1 MMINLRMSSIRMKK
15 MTMQVKMVHKKKVMA
30 MMTMTMAM
38 QVKMVHKKKVM
49 AVMTIT
55 MAMQV
60 KMAFK
65 KKVKAA
71 ISKSDLFPTVAWSA
85 TTQPSSFHS

>member
-1 MMINLRMSSIRMKK
+1 MVINFRMSSSRMKK
-15 MTMQVKMVHKKKVMA
+15 MAMQVKMVHKKKVMA
-30 MMTMTMAM
+30 MMTM
-38 QVKMVHKKKVM
+38 
-49 AVMTIT
+49 T

>member
-1 MMINLRMSSIRMKK
+1 M
-15 MTMQVKMVHKKKVMA
+15 MTMQVKMVLR
-30 MMTMTMAM
+30 
-38 QVKMVHKKKVM
+38 KKVM
-49 AVMTIT
+49 AVMIIT
-55 MAMQV
+55 MAMKV

>member
-1 MMINLRMSSIRMKK
+1 MVINFRMSSSRMKK

-30 MMTMTMAM
+30 M
-38 QVKMVHKKKVM
+38 
-49 AVMTIT
+49 MTIT

>member
-1 MMINLRMSSIRMKK
+1 MVINFRMSSSRMKK
-15 MTMQVKMVHKKKVMA
+15 MT
-30 MMTMTMAM
+30 M

>member
-1 MMINLRMSSIRMKK
+1 M
-15 MTMQVKMVHKKKVMA
+15 MTMQVKMVLR
-30 MMTMTMAM
+30 
-38 QVKMVHKKKVM
+38 KKVM
-49 AVMTIT
+49 AVMTMT
-55 MAMQV
+55 MALHV
-60 KMAFK
+60 KMPFK

>member
-1 MMINLRMSSIRMKK
+1 MVINFRMSSSRMKK
-15 MTMQVKMVHKKKVMA
+15 MTLQVKMVHKKKVMA
-30 MMTMTMAM
+30 MMTM
-38 QVKMVHKKKVM
+38 
-49 AVMTIT
+49 T

>member
-1 MMINLRMSSIRMKK
+1 MVINFRMSSSRMKK

-30 MMTMTMAM
+30 M
-38 QVKMVHKKKVM
+38 
-49 AVMTIT
+49 MTIT

-85 TTQPSSFHS
+85 TNQPSSFHSRTN

>member
-1 MMINLRMSSIRMKK
+1 MVINFRMSSSRMKK

-30 MMTMTMAM
+30 M
-38 QVKMVHKKKVM
+38 
-49 AVMTIT
+49 MTIT

-85 TTQPSSFHS
+85 TNQPSSFNN

>member
-1 MMINLRMSSIRMKK
+1 MVINFRMSSSRMKK

-30 MMTMTMAM
+30 M
-38 QVKMVHKKKVM
+38 
-49 AVMTIT
+49 MTIT

-85 TTQPSSFHS
+85 TQPNHPRSTAEPINFNDVFFFIPIA

>member
-1 MMINLRMSSIRMKK
+1 MVINFRMSSSRMKK
-15 MTMQVKMVHKKKVMA
+15 MTMQVKMVLRKKVMA
-30 MMTMTMAM
+30 MMTM
-38 QVKMVHKKKVM
+38 
-49 AVMTIT
+49 T

>member
-1 MMINLRMSSIRMKK
+1 MVINFRMSSSRMKK
-15 MTMQVKMVHKKKVMA
+15 
-30 MMTMTMAM
+30 MAM

-49 AVMTIT
+49 AMMTIT

>member
-1 MMINLRMSSIRMKK
+1 MVINFRMSSSRMKK

-30 MMTMTMAM
+30 M
-38 QVKMVHKKKVM
+38 
-49 AVMTIT
+49 MTIT

-71 ISKSDLFPTVAWSA
+71 ISKSDLFLTVAWSA

>member
-1 MMINLRMSSIRMKK
+1 MVINFRMSSSRMKK

-30 MMTMTMAM
+30 MMTM
-38 QVKMVHKKKVM
+38 
-49 AVMTIT
+49 T

>member
-1 MMINLRMSSIRMKK
+1 MVINFRMSSSRMKK
-15 MTMQVKMVHKKKVMA
+15 
-30 MMTMTMAM
+30 MAM

-49 AVMTIT
+49 AMMTIT

-85 TTQPSSFHS
+85 TNQPSSFNN

>member
-1 MMINLRMSSIRMKK
+1 M
-15 MTMQVKMVHKKKVMA
+15 MTMQVKMVRRKKVMA
-30 MMTMTMAM
+30 MMTM
-38 QVKMVHKKKVM
+38 
-49 AVMTIT
+49 T

>member
-1 MMINLRMSSIRMKK
+1 M
-15 MTMQVKMVHKKKVMA
+15 MTMQVKMVLRKKVMA
-30 MMTMTMAM
+30 MMTM
-38 QVKMVHKKKVM
+38 
-49 AVMTIT
+49 T

-71 ISKSDLFPTVAWSA
+71 ISKSDLFPTVAWPA

>member
-1 MMINLRMSSIRMKK
+1 MVINFRMSSSRMKK
-15 MTMQVKMVHKKKVMA
+15 MTMQVRMVHKKKVMA
-30 MMTMTMAM
+30 M
-38 QVKMVHKKKVM
+38 
-49 AVMTIT
+49 MTIT

-85 TTQPSSFHS
+85 TNQPSSFNN

>member
-1 MMINLRMSSIRMKK
+1 M
-15 MTMQVKMVHKKKVMA
+15 MTMEVKMVLRKKVMA
-30 MMTMTMAM
+30 MMTM
-38 QVKMVHKKKVM
+38 
-49 AVMTIT
+49 T

>member
-1 MMINLRMSSIRMKK
+1 M
-15 MTMQVKMVHKKKVMA
+15 MTMQVKMVLRKKVMA
-30 MMTMTMAM
+30 MMTM
-38 QVKMVHKKKVM
+38 
-49 AVMTIT
+49 T